1 MECPTE
7 HYLIDITTNKTCPI
21 ESQTAEVI
29 IVEKKLF
36 VDWHIFSEEKP
47 KKLLTLFAMWR
58 IIKT

>member
-1 MECPTE
+1 MECS
-7 HYLIDITTNKTCPI
+7 I
-21 ESQTAEVI
+21 EAQTAEVI

-36 VDWHIFSEEKP
+36 VDWHIFSEEKS